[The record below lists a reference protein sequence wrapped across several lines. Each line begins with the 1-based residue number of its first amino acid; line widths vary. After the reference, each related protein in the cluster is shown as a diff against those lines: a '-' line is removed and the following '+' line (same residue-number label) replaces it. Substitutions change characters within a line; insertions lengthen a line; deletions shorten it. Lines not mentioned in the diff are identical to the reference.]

1 MPASLGVAARLG
13 FGGALPVDQPLEFL
27 SETLRAQKMVLETA
41 GLRGT
46 RSRPASR
53 TRAGT
58 YRVSGTIRCAPAPG
72 ELAALL
78 PYVLG
83 GDPQADTPPGFTTFP
98 LAETLPGE
106 LYIAVDRVAAVF
118 TYDRC
123 RIVRATFRAAEGS
136 LLGLELEI
144 EGRSESVAAA
154 GSFPPLSPTV
164 QPPFAFLDA
173 VLLLQGAPR
182 AIKQVEVT
190 VENLADRERFLN
202 EPTRAEIPVLDRLV
216 TLRALLPYTAAE
228 AGLYDPPLSG
238 GPAEL
243 AFTNGAYALRLVFPG
258 AVQFPA
264 QSPVVNGRG
273 EILLELAG
281 VARAALGE
289 PELRIVLA
297 STG

>member
-13 FGGALPVDQPLEFL
+13 FGGTLPVSHPLEFI
-27 SETLRAQKMVLETA
+27 SESLRAQKTVLETA

-46 RSRPASR
+46 RSRTAAR

-58 YRVSGTIRCAPAPG
+58 YRVAGTIRCAPAPA

-83 GDPQADTPPGFTTFP
+83 GEPQTGTPPGYTTFP
-98 LAETLPGE
+98 LADTLPAE
-106 LYIAVDRVAAVF
+106 LYFAVDRVAAVF

-123 RIVRATFRAAEGS
+123 RIVRAAFRAAEGS
-136 LLGLELEI
+136 LLGLDLEI
-144 EGRSESVAAA
+144 EGRAETVAAA
-154 GSFPPLSPTV
+154 GSFPQLSYTM
-164 QPPFAFLDA
+164 QPPFVFTDA
-173 VLLLQGAPR
+173 SLTLQGAGR
-182 AIKQVEVT
+182 AIKQVEVV
-190 VENLADRERFLN
+190 VENLADRDRFLN
-202 EPTRAEIPVLDRLV
+202 EVTRAEIPVLDRLV

-228 AGLYDPPLSG
+228 IGLYDQPLDG

-243 AFTNGAYALRLVFPG
+243 VFTNGAYVLRIDFPG

-264 QSPVVNGRG
+264 QSPIVTGRG

-281 VARAALGE
+281 VARATADN
-289 PELRIVLA
+289 PELRVELA
-297 STG
+297 GAA

>member
-1 MPASLGVAARLG
+1 MPASVGVAARLG
-13 FGGALPVDQPLEFL
+13 FGDTLPVSQPLEFI
-27 SETLRAQKMVLETA
+27 SESLRAQKTVLDTA

-46 RSRPASR
+46 RSRLAAR

-83 GDPQADTPPGFTTFP
+83 GIPQPDTPPGYTTFP
-98 LAETLPGE
+98 LGENLPPE

-123 RIVRATFRAAEGS
+123 RIVRASFRAAEGS

-144 EGRSESVAAA
+144 EGRSETVAAA
-154 GSFPPLSPTV
+154 GSFPQLSYTTQAPFVFMDAQLTV
-164 QPPFAFLDA
+164 A
-173 VLLLQGAPR
+173 GAPR

-190 VENLADRERFLN
+190 IENLADRERFLN
-202 EPTRAEIPVLDRLV
+202 ETTRAEIPVLDRLV

-228 AGLYDPPLSG
+228 AALYDLPLAG

-243 AFTNGAYALRLVFPG
+243 VFANGAHVLRIGFPG

-264 QSPVVNGRG
+264 QSPVVTGRG
-273 EILLELAG
+273 EIVLELAG
-281 VARAALGE
+281 VARATHEA
-289 PELRIVLA
+289 PELRVELA
-297 STG
+297 SAG